1 LRPPQNSKAWS
12 LGFKSSRFLKKAA
25 QKLLHCR
32 RRAFESPE
40 AQIKKVFLLR
50 AGRPGFSSEKEELS
64 LRD

>member
-1 LRPPQNSKAWS
+1 LRPPQNSKAWL

-40 AQIKKVFLLR
+40 AQIKKVFLLLFLQKKKSFLYVTNI
-50 AGRPGFSSEKEELS
+50 P
-64 LRD
+64 

>member
-40 AQIKKVFLLR
+40 AQIKKVLF
-50 AGRPGFSSEKEELS
+50 ASFSSEKEELS

>member
-40 AQIKKVFLLR
+40 AQIKKVLLLLFLQKKKSFLYVTNI
-50 AGRPGFSSEKEELS
+50 P
-64 LRD
+64 